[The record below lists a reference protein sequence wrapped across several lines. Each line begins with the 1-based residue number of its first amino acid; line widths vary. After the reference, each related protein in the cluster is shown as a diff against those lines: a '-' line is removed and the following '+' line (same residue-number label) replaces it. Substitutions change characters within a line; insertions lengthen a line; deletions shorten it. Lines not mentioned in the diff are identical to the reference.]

1 MSVCTLTPIVRVYED
16 FDKMSASEMCGA
28 GGPCPSDSEG
38 SGDHHMPKKAQRCS
52 SNDETSSPSSASSA
66 DSTKSKRPLRKLSDG
81 RKRSTSNLFHKC
93 SKAFAETHPPA
104 PSSHMQPSASHKTN
118 ADHQVAVQSE
128 VIQLPK
134 LTFTPKRS
142 LHPANVSG
150 GLRRQ
155 LLSRRSP
162 SPNPSAINSQGQSS
176 AATMS
181 PGYVQ
186 YQRSLLEVPMPRD
199 YGDAS
204 SDDLSSEWD
213 SDVPAEKISPK
224 VIISCFFLNC
234 NFMM

>member
-28 GGPCPSDSEG
+28 GGPCPSDSEA
-38 SGDHHMPKKAQRCS
+38 SADHHKPKKAQQCS
-52 SNDETSSPSSASSA
+52 SNDETTTTPSSASSG
-66 DSTKSKRPLRKLSDG
+66 DSSKSKRPLRKLSDG

-93 SKAFAETHPPA
+93 SKAFAETHPPP
-104 PSSHMQPSASHKTN
+104 PSSHALSNATN
-118 ADHQVAVQSE
+118 KSNMDHPVDVAVQSE
-128 VIQLPK
+128 VITPPK

-142 LHPANVSG
+142 LHPVNVSG

-162 SPNPSAINSQGQSS
+162 SPNPSANKSQDQT
-176 AATMS
+176 AAILS

-224 VIISCFFLNC
+224 VII
-234 NFMM
+234 